1 MSTHATGT
9 FEIESWDEKPY
20 DEREGAKLARARM
33 RKTFHGDIEGESST
47 ELLLP
52 YAQEGSAAYAGFEPK
67 ENYSRPYS
75 CARVNVVPCLVGSVS
90 SLQLRWVF

>member
-1 MSTHATGT
+1 V
-9 FEIESWDEKPY
+9 
-20 DEREGAKLARARM
+20 

-67 ENYSRPYS
+67 ENHSRPYS
-75 CARVNVVPCLVGSVS
+75 CA
-90 SLQLRWVF
+90 